1 MFIEVFGVDA
11 YSKVPMTELPDRK
24 RIWDDETNQEV
35 WETTF
40 SDTNVTMTIDDTAG
54 NQIFESNHVVGKAGT
69 VIFTYK
75 IPEDT

>member
-11 YSKVPMTELPDRK
+11 YSKVPMTEVPDRK

-35 WETTF
+35 WKTTY
-40 SDTNVTMTIDDTAG
+40 SDTNITMTIDDTFG
-54 NQIFESNHVVGKAGT
+54 NQVFESKHVVGKDAT
-69 VIFTYK
+69 VVFTYK